1 MTGAALFFSLLRW
14 DLLRELR
21 RREIVPN
28 MTLFAILMLTIAQ
41 LGAGGD
47 LVLFDGDKRIEI
59 DIPGKVGPVFFWMAI
74 VFTGTVGLSQSFAAE
89 REGGRLTGIQL
100 APIDLGVFY
109 LAKVAAT
116 WTCGWWG
123 GWPWGA
129 WRPHPSECWPWI
141 MPAPPS

>member
-1 MTGAALFFSLLRW
+1 MTGTALFFSLLRW

-74 VFTGTVGLSQSFAAE
+74 VFT
-89 REGGRLTGIQL
+89 
-100 APIDLGVFY
+100 
-109 LAKVAAT
+109 
-116 WTCGWWG
+116 
-123 GWPWGA
+123 
-129 WRPHPSECWPWI
+129 
-141 MPAPPS
+141 